1 VDNNNRPPCAVCK
14 LIRTYMFV
22 AIPMI
27 LIMWTRPEF
36 TKLKGISLTNG
47 FASLIAVVF
56 VTMVIWK
63 YYQEFWKPRREN
75 ANKRRP

>member
-1 VDNNNRPPCAVCK
+1 MDNHNGSSCAVCK

-27 LIMWTRPEF
+27 LIMWTRPEL
-36 TKLKGISLTNG
+36 TKLQGISLTNG
-47 FASLIAVVF
+47 FAAIVTIGF
-56 VTMVIWK
+56 VTMAVWK

>member
-1 VDNNNRPPCAVCK
+1 M
-14 LIRTYMFV
+14 LV

-27 LIMWTRPEF
+27 LIMWTRPELK
-36 TKLKGISLTNG
+36 KLQGISLTNG
-47 FASLIAVVF
+47 FATIITIGF
-56 VTMVIWK
+56 VTMVVWK

>member
-1 VDNNNRPPCAVCK
+1 VDNQNRSPCAVCK
-14 LIRTYMFV
+14 LVRTYMLV

-27 LIMWTRPEF
+27 LIMWTRPELK
-36 TKLKGISLTNG
+36 KLQGISLTNG
-47 FASLIAVVF
+47 FATIITIGF
-56 VTMVIWK
+56 VTMVVWK

>member
-1 VDNNNRPPCAVCK
+1 MDNQNRSPCAVCK
-14 LIRTYMFV
+14 LVRTYMLV

-27 LIMWTRPEF
+27 LIMWTRPELK
-36 TKLKGISLTNG
+36 KLQGISLTNG
-47 FASLIAVVF
+47 FATIITIGF
-56 VTMVIWK
+56 VTMVVWK